1 MKLIAA
7 TPSPFVR
14 KVRVLILETGQVD
27 DVEIVYTMPTPVSPD
42 DQAVA
47 ANPTGKIPSLLRED
61 GPTLYDS
68 RVITRFLDA
77 RAGSGLYPEARL
89 WETLTLEATADAIM
103 DAGVLMV
110 YEHRVRP
117 EDKVFDGWV
126 EAQWGKI
133 ERAVQ
138 AINERWMSHL
148 HGPLDMSHIAVGCA
162 LAYLDFRQ
170 HERDWRSDAPELAAW
185 FGTFDARPS
194 MQSTKPERDHDG
206 TQPHPGWPAGDRVF

>member
-7 TPSPFVR
+7 KPSPFVR
-14 KVRVLILETGQVD
+14 KVRVLILETGQAD
-27 DVEIVYTMPTPVSPD
+27 DVEIVYIMPTPVTPD
-42 DQAVA
+42 EQAMA
-47 ANPTGKIPSLLRED
+47 ANPTGKIPSLIRED
-61 GPTLYDS
+61 GPAIYDS
-68 RVITRFLDA
+68 RVITRYLDA
-77 RAGSGLYPEARL
+77 RAGAGLYPEARL

-117 EDKVFDGWV
+117 EEMVFDDWV

-133 ERAVQ
+133 ARAVQ

-148 HGPLDMSHIAVGCA
+148 QGPMDMSHIAVGCA

-170 HERDWRSDAPELAAW
+170 PDRDWRADAPELATW
-185 FGTFDARPS
+185 FAAFDAREA
-194 MQSTKPERDHDG
+194 MQATRPE
-206 TQPHPGWPAGDRVF
+206 

>member
-7 TPSPFVR
+7 KPSPFVR
-14 KVRVLILETGQVD
+14 KVRVLILESGQSD
-27 DVEIVYTMPTPVSPD
+27 DVEIVYIMPTPVTPD
-42 DQAVA
+42 EQAMA
-47 ANPTGKIPSLLRED
+47 ANPTGKIPSLIRED
-61 GPTLYDS
+61 GPAIYDS
-68 RVITRFLDA
+68 RVITRYLDA
-77 RAGSGLYPEARL
+77 RAGAGLYPEARL

-117 EDKVFDGWV
+117 EEMVFDDWV

-133 ERAVQ
+133 ARAVQ

-148 HGPLDMSHIAVGCA
+148 QGPMDMSHIAVGCA

-170 HERDWRSDAPELAAW
+170 PDRDWRADAPELATW
-185 FGTFDARPS
+185 FAAFDAREA
-194 MQSTKPERDHDG
+194 MQATRPE
-206 TQPHPGWPAGDRVF
+206 

>member
-7 TPSPFVR
+7 KPSPFVR
-14 KVRVLILETGQVD
+14 KVRVLILETGQSD
-27 DVEIVYTMPTPVSPD
+27 DVEIVYIMPTPVTPD
-42 DQAVA
+42 EQAMA
-47 ANPTGKIPSLLRED
+47 ANPTGKIPSLIRED
-61 GPTLYDS
+61 GPAIYDS
-68 RVITRFLDA
+68 RVITRYLDA
-77 RAGSGLYPEARL
+77 RAGAGLYPEARL

-117 EDKVFDGWV
+117 EEMVFDDWV

-133 ERAVQ
+133 ARAVQ

-148 HGPLDMSHIAVGCA
+148 QGPMDMSHIAVGCA

-170 HERDWRSDAPELAAW
+170 PDRDWRADAPELATW
-185 FGTFDARPS
+185 FAAFDAREA
-194 MQSTKPERDHDG
+194 MQATRPE
-206 TQPHPGWPAGDRVF
+206 

>member
-7 TPSPFVR
+7 KPSPFVR
-14 KVRVLILETGQVD
+14 KVRVLILETGQTD
-27 DVEIVYTMPTPVSPD
+27 DVEMVFIMPTPVAPD
-42 DQAVA
+42 DQAVV
-47 ANPTGKIPSLLRED
+47 ANPTGKIPSLIRDD
-61 GPTLYDS
+61 GPAIYDS
-68 RVITRFLDA
+68 RVITRYLDA
-77 RAGSGLYPEARL
+77 RVGAGLYPEARL

-117 EDKVFDGWV
+117 ENMVSEAWV

-148 HGPLDMSHIAVGCA
+148 QGPMDMSHIAVGCA
-162 LAYLDFRQ
+162 LGYLDFRQ
-170 HERDWRSDAPELAAW
+170 PDRDWRAGAADLAAW
-185 FGTFDARPS
+185 FDTFNAREA
-194 MQSTKPERDHDG
+194 MQATRPE
-206 TQPHPGWPAGDRVF
+206 

>member
-7 TPSPFVR
+7 KPSPFVR
-14 KVRVLILETGQVD
+14 KVRVLILETGQQD
-27 DVEIVYTMPTPVSPD
+27 DVEIVYIMPTPVSPD
-42 DQAVA
+42 DQAMA
-47 ANPTGKIPSLLRED
+47 ANPTGKIPSLVRDD
-61 GPTLYDS
+61 GPALYDS
-68 RVITRFLDA
+68 RVITRYLDDLA
-77 RAGSGLYPEARL
+77 NAGLYPEARL

-117 EDKVFDGWV
+117 EEKVFDGWV

-133 ERAVQ
+133 DRAVS

-148 HGPLDMSHIAVGCA
+148 QGPMDMSHIAVGCA

-170 HERDWRSDAPELAAW
+170 PDRDWRAANPDLAAW
-185 FGTFDARPS
+185 FAEFEARQA
-194 MQSTKPERDHDG
+194 MQTTKPE
-206 TQPHPGWPAGDRVF
+206 